1 MNKQYGKLQLNL
13 SHLAFLVL
21 ALTFFS
27 TASSAYG
34 WLTEAQELERASKI
48 IGPEKEEGNC
58 AKCHSVETDAW
69 KQTKHYSTFKEAHR
83 SEEAQEILTAM
94 GEKSMKRATD
104 CRQCHYT
111 STVKKDDLRATYG
124 VTCESCHG
132 PAKEW
137 LTTHVKQGGD
147 PDGADLKWGEAK
159 LESPDQRTARLGKS
173 QELGMINSDMIYGI
187 AKNCFGCHTVPNE
200 KVVNVGGHTAGS
212 ADFDLVAWS
221 QGELLHNFA
230 TAEGTDKSGQNLPA
244 SIEKQRRLFITGKL
258 VDLETTLTN
267 ISQTQDQSGK
277 YYAAMIE
284 RASKVSGEL
293 KNIVK
298 TAGLADLAPV
308 VNGLPGAFT
317 AANSA
322 EIATKLSAATQAF
335 LGAHDGSDLAA
346 LDAFLPTE
354 FKGTPFVPAPSA
366 E

>member
-1 MNKQYGKLQLNL
+1 MNKHYGKHQFNL
-13 SHLAFLVL
+13 CHLVFLAFT
-21 ALTFFS
+21 LTFFS
-27 TASSAYG
+27 GTSFAYG

-83 SEEAQEILTAM
+83 SDEANEILAAM
-94 GEKSMKRATD
+94 GEKSMKRATE

-111 STVKKDDLRATYG
+111 STIKKEKLRASYG

-137 LTTHVKQGGD
+137 LSIHVKQGGD

-159 LESPDQRTARLGKS
+159 LETPEQHAARLGKS
-173 QELGMINSDMIYGI
+173 NELGMISSDMIYGI

-200 KVVNVGGHTAGS
+200 KVVNVGGHPAGS
-212 ADFDLVAWS
+212 EDFDLVAWS

-244 SIEKQRRLFITGKL
+244 TIEKRRRLFITGKL
-258 VDLETTLTN
+258 VDLETTLIN
-267 ISQTQDQSGK
+267 ISQTQDQNGK
-277 YYAAMIE
+277 YYAAMVE
-284 RASKVSGEL
+284 RAAKVSAEI

-298 TAGLADLAPV
+298 VASLNDLAPV

-317 AANSA
+317 ADNAGDLASKLA
-322 EIATKLSAATQAF
+322 TATKAF
-335 LGAHDGSDLAA
+335 LSVHDGSDLSA
-346 LDAFLPTE
+346 LDALLPSET
-354 FKGTPFVPAPSA
+354 KGSPFVPAPSA

>member
-1 MNKQYGKLQLNL
+1 MIKYNGKLHLSL
-13 SHLAFLVL
+13 SHLAFLAFAL
-21 ALTFFS
+21 AFFS
-27 TASSAYG
+27 TTSMAYG
-34 WLTEAQELERASKI
+34 WLTEAQELERAGKI

-83 SEEAQEILTAM
+83 SEEAKEILAAM
-94 GEKSMKRATD
+94 GEKSMKRATE

-111 STVKKDDLRATYG
+111 STIKKDSLRATYG

-137 LTTHVKQGGD
+137 LSIHVKQGGD

-159 LESPDQRTARLGKS
+159 LETPEQHASRLGKS
-173 QELGMINSDMIYGI
+173 QELGMISSDMIYGI

-200 KVVNVGGHTAGS
+200 KVVNVGGHPAGS
-212 ADFDLVAWS
+212 DDFDLVAWS

-277 YYAAMIE
+277 YYAAMVE
-284 RASKVSGEL
+284 RATKVSTEL
-293 KNIVK
+293 KTIVK
-298 TAGLADLAPV
+298 SAGLSDLAPV

-317 AANSA
+317 AANA
-322 EIATKLSAATQAF
+322 GEFAAKLASATQAF
-335 LGAHDGSDLAA
+335 LSTHDGSDLGA

-354 FKGTPFVPAPSA
+354 TKGSPFVPAPSA